1 MAKEHK
7 KHIPNNP
14 EIEQLALKYLVR
26 LDEIMEVVESFKT
39 LKDDFSAA
47 KIVPKDEETQE
58 NSKDSSSNEI
68 DTRTKTE
75 KALDDAY
82 DKSAEII
89 NKTQDIILASQ
100 KGLHIIMTRI
110 TNVAKLIKSLTDIS
124 KEINEIMNFI
134 TGLSQELLN
143 TPIINYLKLTCQL
156 VLLDCKKE
164 LIKLNKITA
173 EQSIKLLNKFINGKV
188 SNALMSMYAAPLTTL
203 IKLGEAVQ
211 TAVAYIDKT
220 LGYLPKNL
228 LVDADAMSFFMTPK
242 MATGGT
248 KVPIY
253 NINASMANYI
263 STALDEA
270 LKNLNNTPKIANTA
284 SKASFISAR
293 VAEAQANLEVGNSKI
308 PVPEINVQQAM
319 NLLYQAEDKL
329 ISLLPSPM
337 PLPKYENLNM
347 LTNIGFDMWLITGW
361 CRAGQVAFGLPGQI
375 PGVPA

>member
-7 KHIPNNP
+7 KHISNNT

-26 LDEIMEVVESFKT
+26 LDEIMEVIESFKT

-47 KIVPKDEETQE
+47 KIVPNDEDEQNT
-58 NSKDSSSNEI
+58 SSDSSTNET
-68 DTRTKTE
+68 DTRSKTE
-75 KALDDAY
+75 KVLDEAY
-82 DKSAEII
+82 DKGVEII

-100 KGLHIIMTRI
+100 KGLAIIMTRI
-110 TNVAKLIKSLTDIS
+110 TNVAKLIKSLTDIT
-124 KEINEIMNFI
+124 KEVNEIMNFI
-134 TGLSQELLN
+134 TGLSKELLES
-143 TPIINYLKLTCQL
+143 PYIVYLKLTCEL

-173 EQSIKLLNKFINGKV
+173 EQTIKLLNKFINGKV
-188 SNALMSMYAAPLTTL
+188 SSVLMAMYAAPLTTL
-203 IKLGEAVQ
+203 ITLGEAVQ
-211 TAVAYIDKT
+211 TALSFIDKV

-228 LVDADAMSFFMTPK
+228 LVDADAMSFFITPK

-248 KVPIY
+248 KIPIY
-253 NINASMANYI
+253 NIQSSMANYL

-270 LKNLNNTPKIANTA
+270 LKQLNKSPKVTNAA
-284 SKASFISAR
+284 SKAAYVGAR

-308 PVPEINVQQAM
+308 PIPEIDVQQAM